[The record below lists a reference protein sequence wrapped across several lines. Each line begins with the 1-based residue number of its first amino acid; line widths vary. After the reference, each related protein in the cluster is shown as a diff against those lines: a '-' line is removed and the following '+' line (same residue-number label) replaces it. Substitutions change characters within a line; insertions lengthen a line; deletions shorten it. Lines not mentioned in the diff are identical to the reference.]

1 MTDRT
6 TTFRIQLAGATL
18 LAVVVWAFLN
28 TPDQRT
34 WQLAFS
40 AFLALLAIAC
50 ATALIAVNFRRG
62 LPESLARL
70 LALLLL
76 LWLTGYLQDRFPQIA
91 TWLASSLT
99 LLTKKPVAIGNM
111 QLWLERTLL
120 FLQWIVVPLLL
131 IPRGIRFGR
140 FAAIYILLLL
150 LGAVA
155 PHYLIHWVP
164 HLESFWPEVL
174 SAAARFLAAWLLAVT
189 AWVQLG
195 RLTRTA
201 DRW

>member
-6 TTFRIQLAGATL
+6 TTFRIQFAGATL
-18 LAVVVWAFLN
+18 LALIVWAFLN

-40 AFLALLAIAC
+40 AILALLALAC
-50 ATALIAVNFRRG
+50 ATALIAANFHRG
-62 LPESLARL
+62 WPESLARL

-76 LWLTGYLQDRFPQIA
+76 LWLTGYLQDRFPSIA
-91 TWLASSLT
+91 TWLASSLS
-99 LLTKKPVAIGNM
+99 LLTKKPVAIENM
-111 QLWLERTLL
+111 QFWLDRALL
-120 FLQWIVVPLLL
+120 FIRWFVLPLLL

-140 FAAIYILLLL
+140 YAAIYTLLFL

-164 HLESFWPEVL
+164 HLEGFWPEVL